1 MTRRL
6 EDLPKV
12 GDKQLEHQKQVV
24 LKPHNLDLLA
34 NDTPPPEDPPD
45 ELSWDAL
52 FTKAFEDDPFPARI
66 LELLRTGA
74 HHSKEILLAECSER
88 ERKLHYWD

>member
-1 MTRRL
+1 M
-6 EDLPKV
+6 

-34 NDTPPPEDPPD
+34 NDTPSLEDPPD

-52 FTKAFEDDPFPARI
+52 FMKAFDEDLFPAKI
-66 LELLRTGA
+66 LKLLRTGA
-74 HHSKEILLAECSER
+74 HHSKEISLAECSER
-88 ERKLHYWD
+88 EGKLHYQD